1 LYVLVDELNVLRR
14 RGNLLS
20 SFVCELSLLKD
31 QGLYRRMPLIEG
43 SQNSRVVVDGK
54 EVLLLCSNNYLG
66 LANHPA
72 LKEASIKAVE
82 RYGVGTGASRLVS
95 GTMELHELLERKI
108 ASFKGTEGALLFN
121 SGYAANTG
129 VIPALAQKGDIL
141 FSDKLNHASIVDGC
155 LLSRARL
162 VRYPHNDM
170 SFLRRCLSEQRGD
183 GRKIIIADGVFS
195 MDGDMAKLTELVAI
209 KKEFGALL
217 MVDDAHGT
225 GVLGATGRGTAEH
238 FGLSSEIDISMG
250 TLGKALGGFGA
261 FIASSQEIIEYL
273 VNRARSF
280 IFSTSLPPAVLA
292 AASAAFDIVDSREGD
307 DLRQR
312 LKANTAYLRNSLC
325 EAGFDTLGSETQI
338 IPVFVGDAQ
347 ETMELSR
354 ALLEEGVFVQGIRPP
369 TVPVGSSRLRCT
381 LMATHTMSELQS
393 VVTAVCR
400 AREKVELTGRVP
412 GFDRDFLAP
421 DKDV

>member
-1 LYVLVDELNVLRR
+1 MITFAR
-14 RGNLLS
+14 
-20 SFVCELSLLKD
+20 ELSLLKD

-43 SQNSRVVVDGK
+43 SQNSRVVMDGK

-72 LKEASIKAVE
+72 LMEASIKAIE
-82 RYGVGTGASRLVS
+82 HYGVGTGASRLVS
-95 GTMELHELLERKI
+95 GTMELHEQLERKI
-108 ASFKGTEGALLFN
+108 AAFKGTERALVFN

-162 VRYPHNDM
+162 LRYPHNDM
-170 SFLRRCLSEQRGD
+170 AFLRRCLAAHRGD
-183 GRKIIIADGVFS
+183 GRRIIIADGVFS
-195 MDGDMAKLTELVAI
+195 MDGDMANLAELVAI
-209 KKEFGALL
+209 KKEYGALL

-250 TLGKALGGFGA
+250 TLGKALGCFGA
-261 FIASSQEIIEYL
+261 FIASSHEIIEFL

-292 AASAAFDIVDSREGD
+292 AASAAFDIVDSGEGA
-307 DLRQR
+307 DLRKQ
-312 LKANTAYLRNSLC
+312 LAANTAYLRDSLHDG
-325 EAGFDTLGSETQI
+325 GFDTLGSETQI
-338 IPVFVGDAQ
+338 VPVFVGDAQ
-347 ETMELSR
+347 KTMEFSR

-369 TVPVGSSRLRCT
+369 TVPVGSSRLRFT
-381 LMATHTMSELQS
+381 LMATHDVSDLQH
-393 VVTAVCR
+393 VMKAVCL
-400 AREKVELTGRVP
+400 AGVKA
-412 GFDRDFLAP
+412 GFTAGSAGAN
-421 DKDV
+421 KNSMGSHEGI